1 MRLFD
6 GRDLLVAASLLS
18 RVPVPVDHAFAG
30 ARGAAAA
37 WAWPLAGAALGAC
50 VGATL
55 AGALALGA
63 APLFAAALALALGLM
78 LTGALHEDG
87 LGDCAD
93 GFGGGADRARRLE
106 IMRDSRLGTFGVAAL
121 VLLLIGKAALLA
133 QLGGWQAVGVCAAAG
148 AVSRAPLAALLRWAP
163 QARADGLAA
172 ATGRPSFATVVAAL
186 GVALALAAALGGAA
200 GALALLAAAL
210 TTLATAALARRKI
223 GGISG
228 DVLGAAQALGE
239 AAALA
244 ALVAA

>member
-6 GRDLLVAASLLS
+6 RRDPLVAASLLT
-18 RVPVPVDHAFAG
+18 RLPLPLDHGFAG

-37 WAWPLAGAALGAC
+37 WAWPLVGAGLGGC
-50 VGATL
+50 VGAAL
-55 AGALALGA
+55 AGALALGL
-63 APLFAAALALALGLM
+63 APLASAALALALGLA

-87 LGDCAD
+87 LADCAD

-121 VLLLIGKAALLA
+121 ALLLIGKAGLLA
-133 QLGGWQAVGVCAAAG
+133 ELEGWRAVAVCAAAG
-148 AVSRAPLAALLRWAP
+148 AVSRAPLAAMLRWAP